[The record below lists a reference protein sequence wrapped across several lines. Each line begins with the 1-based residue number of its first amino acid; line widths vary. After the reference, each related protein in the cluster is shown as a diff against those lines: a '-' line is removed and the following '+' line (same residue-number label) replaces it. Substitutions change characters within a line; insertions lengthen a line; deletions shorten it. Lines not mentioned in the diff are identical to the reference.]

1 MGDLMLVNGKKML
14 DEAREEGRVIYHF
27 NINNLEWAKIILE
40 KCNELNTPV
49 ILGASEGAIRYMGG
63 YHVVVSLV
71 KSLIDDLNIKSD
83 VCLHLDHGSS
93 FESCK
98 KAIDAGFTSVMIDA
112 SKLPYT
118 ENISETKKVVEYAH
132 ANSVTV
138 EAELGRVGGME
149 DDVKASILLA
159 DFDECVRFVNETGID
174 SFAPAIGT
182 VHGIYKGELNIDY
195 DLIKKLREKL
205 ATPLVMHGG
214 SGLSHDILRRAIK
227 CGITKINVNS
237 DIQYVWCEALRKFI
251 SDNPTVYDPRKVIYS
266 GSSAMQK
273 FIEDKINIL
282 NEEK

>member
-1 MGDLMLVNGKKML
+1 ML
-14 DEAREEGRVIYHF
+14 DNARINKEVVYHF

-40 KCNELNTPV
+40 KCNELKVPV
-49 ILGASEGAIRYMGG
+49 ILGASEGAIKYMGG

-71 KSLIDDLNIKSD
+71 RSLILDLSIEND

-112 SKLPYT
+112 SKLPID
-118 ENISETKKVVEYAH
+118 ENIAVTKNVVDYAH
-132 ANSVTV
+132 KYNVTV

-149 DDVKASILLA
+149 DDVISTIKLA
-159 DFDECVRFVNETGID
+159 NFDECVRFVSETGID

-195 DLIKKLREKL
+195 DLIKRLREKVS
-205 ATPLVMHGG
+205 TPLVMHGG
-214 SGLSHDILRRAIK
+214 SGLSHDILKKAIE
-227 CGITKINVNS
+227 CGISKINVNS
-237 DIQYVWCEALRKFI
+237 DIQAIWHDEVVKFI
-251 SDNPTVYDPRKVIYS
+251 NENPSVYDPRKVIMA
-266 GSSAMQK
+266 GRGAMEK

-282 NEEK
+282 K